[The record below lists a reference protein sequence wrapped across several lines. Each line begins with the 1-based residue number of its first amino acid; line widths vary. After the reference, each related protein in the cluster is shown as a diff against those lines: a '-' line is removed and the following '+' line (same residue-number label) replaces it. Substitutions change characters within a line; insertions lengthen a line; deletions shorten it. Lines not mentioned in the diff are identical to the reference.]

1 MILDLQ
7 QGLLSDGIAVSVA
20 KLCAWF
26 GVPRRTVYYRPTKSP
41 PKIDP
46 AFEKP
51 IKKMIEENPSF
62 GYRTV
67 AWLLGFNKNTVQ
79 RIFRLKG
86 WQVRKRPVG
95 ARPRIEALPSVAE
108 APNERWSTD
117 LARVWAGKDG
127 WATLALVMDCHTRE
141 LLGWHLSRS
150 GKASTATAA
159 LEHALIARFGSLGRV
174 ETPFLLR
181 SDNGLV
187 FTSRKYTALVR
198 SYGLRQEFITPHCP
212 QQNGMMERLIRSLK
226 EQCVH
231 RQRFECLVHASR
243 AIGDWIQFY
252 NHRRPHQRHVNGADI
267 DVVLLNLGR
276 EAAAVGIQ
284 RRLRPDIRC
293 KARRIG

>member
-1 MILDLQ
+1 MIRSIQ
-7 QGLLSDGIAVSVA
+7 QGLAADGIAVPVT
-20 KLCAWF
+20 KLCRWF
-26 GVPRRTVYYRPTKSP
+26 DVPRRTVYYQ
-41 PKIDP
+41 
-46 AFEKP
+46 P
-51 IKKMIEENPSF
+51 IKSTPKVDPVFAEPIKAMIEQEPSF

-67 AWLLGFNKNTVQ
+67 AHLLGFNKNTVQ
-79 RIFRLKG
+79 RIFQIKG

-95 ARPRIEALPSVAE
+95 ARPRIEAKPSVAQ

-127 WATLALVMDCHTRE
+127 WATIALVMDCHTRE

-150 GKASTATAA
+150 GKASTATSA
-159 LEHALIARFGSLGRV
+159 LEHALIARFGTLGRV

-198 SYGLRQEFITPHCP
+198 SYGLQQEFITPHCP

-231 RQRFECLVHASR
+231 RQRFESLAHASR
-243 AIGDWIQFY
+243 AIGDWITFY
-252 NHRRPHQRHVNGADI
+252 NNRRPHQA
-267 DVVLLNLGR
+267 LAMKTPAETFKL
-276 EAAAVGIQ
+276 AA
-284 RRLRPDIRC
+284 
-293 KARRIG
+293 